1 VRDSVHFSFCQV
13 NVPFSSARAIR
24 RRLYSFIADYGCD
37 DLNPWRFAFS
47 YGFLIIALHI
57 SMVLRMKLYSYTG
70 LVVY

>member
-1 VRDSVHFSFCQV
+1 MCLSLSE
-13 NVPFSSARAIR
+13 SYK
-24 RRLYSFIADYGCD
+24 RRLYSFIADYGRD

-57 SMVLRMKLYSYTG
+57 SMVLRIKLYSYTG